1 MSDSCQTVFDKNLNL
16 KRKRTYLLSN
26 DSDSD
31 NNSSVWLLEE
41 NLKLIKENEYLREML
56 KSHKDTIAS
65 KKETIK
71 SKDIIISF
79 LNTKNNKNYDSLSDN
94 SDYDPDRLFIFQNKK
109 RKINNEKNNRRSKR
123 KRISTSIF
131 EPKMYGK
138 THDDTILIEVFNKQ
152 KNNILKIKDGRKARA
167 EFLKIPGHK
176 VEDWVHFSRKYRTK
190 KLIST
195 SSCTDNQFVKKEEI
209 PSLSIIL
216 EMIELTKKKYSFDE
230 LNHHSRFKKNLLLTI
245 EDEDYFPTNIGPTTL
260 TKCWNIFKNPPFA
273 KIDSTSTNTLFIE
286 NCSLEKPLSNEQ
298 VLSDSNNEEHPDF
311 PKAYFSSDI
320 DSIPDTK
327 IKKYLS
333 EEYKLTNKGFINSEV
348 KEYLDDPYNLSNKE
362 RSNRKSI
369 SCVIDNKNE

>member
-1 MSDSCQTVFDKNLNL
+1 MSDAYQTVFDKNLNL
-16 KRKRTYLLSN
+16 KRKKSFHNN

-31 NNSSVWLLEE
+31 SNSSIWILEE
-41 NLKLIKENEYLREML
+41 NLKLIKENKYLREML
-56 KSHKDTIAS
+56 KSQKEIIAS
-65 KKETIK
+65 KNETIK

-94 SDYDPDRLFIFQNKK
+94 SECDPH
-109 RKINNEKNNRRSKR
+109 EKNNRRSKR

-138 THDDTILIEVFNKQ
+138 THDDTILLEEFNKQ

-167 EFLKIPGHK
+167 EFLRIPGHK
-176 VEDWVHFSRKYRTK
+176 VEDWAYFSRKYRTK
-190 KLIST
+190 K
-195 SSCTDNQFVKKEEI
+195 FEKKEEI

-216 EMIELTKKKYSFDE
+216 EMIELTKKKYSFDK

-245 EDEDYFPTNIGPTTL
+245 EDEDYFPKNIGPATL

-273 KIDSTSTNTLFIE
+273 EIDSNKKNTLFIK
-286 NCSLEKPLSNEQ
+286 NCLLEKPLSNEQ
-298 VLSDSNNEEHPDF
+298 IISDSNNEEHPDF

-327 IKKYLS
+327 IKKYIS
-333 EEYKLTNKGFINSEV
+333 EEYKLTNKGFINSKV
-348 KEYLDDPYNLSNKE
+348 KDYLDDPYNLSNKE
-362 RSNRKSI
+362 RSKRKSI
-369 SCVIDNKNE
+369 SNAIDNKNIK